1 MRNEIAREL
10 HSFSEETYIQDCGDY
25 FAAEYGGNLP
35 RRLVALLRQ
44 LGADVREYKHRGVVS
59 TVVSF

>member
-10 HSFSEETYIQDCGDY
+10 HAFSGETYIQDCGDY

-44 LGADVREYKHRGVVS
+44 LGADVMGYKHRGVVS